1 MEGKTPSESKATLT
15 ELVFPNYTNALNNLM
30 GGQLLLWMDVASAIT
45 ASRHAE
51 TVCVTAAVN
60 NVSFNK
66 PIGMGDVVT
75 IEAKV
80 SCVFNTSLEVYI
92 DVYVEKKFKKGK
104 FKTNEAIY
112 SFVAVD
118 DAGNTVKV
126 PPLLPE
132 TDE

>member
-1 MEGKTPSESKATLT
+1 MEGKTPDESKAVLT

-30 GGQLLLWMDVASAIT
+30 GGQLLLWMDVASAIA
-45 ASRHAE
+45 ASRHSE

-60 NVSFNK
+60 NVSFDK

-92 DVYVEKKFKKGK
+92 DVFVEKRFQKGRH
-104 FKTNEAIY
+104 KTNEAIY
-112 SFVAVD
+112 SFVAMGD
-118 DAGNTVKV
+118 DGKPSKV
-126 PPLLPE
+126 PGLLPE
-132 TDE
+132 T